1 MYYQHF
7 HLSGPPFQTASPNSA
22 LFLSATHLEGLA
34 TLEWGLSRELNGFT
48 LLTGEAGTGKT
59 TLIYSLLQRDF
70 KQVRIAYID
79 DPKLSFL
86 EILRVILNQ
95 LNLYSSGSTKLDY
108 LEALDRFLNLRNKEE
123 RVAIIVDESQV
134 LSDDALEELRL
145 LSNHGQRYDRC
156 LQLILVGQPE
166 LVERLRKPELRQL
179 NQRISARGIL
189 NSLNNEESLKYVEC
203 RLRARGGACAELF
216 EPGALEGLLQ
226 HSDGIPRKI
235 NVLCHNAM
243 LLAYSAGAKKVSL
256 KTAKKTATEYDD
268 SPRITNQTSS
278 APHSKKM
285 PALIAGAALAS
296 LLLLGFVYLRVSSDQ
311 AIKQT
316 VSSGQVMEQTV
327 RPVQTLK
334 QLGMEGRAE
343 PAAMPPAAVPLALHP
358 VEHQAS
364 PAPGAAVPKAPKGY
378 VLGRVRAPE
387 MRIVPTVPGAVAVS
401 AATQKQ
407 TVAPAPLERRRQIT
421 VRYGDTIEK
430 LAIRYFGSKSG
441 LNDLIDANPQLT
453 NINRLSSGQILYL
466 PSGSDPK
473 ASHARI
479 VKAQPVPFAIE
490 PIIITPAPKPQPIG
504 VSSGRYYVFLPP
516 FLHGAP
522 DTSAPFYR
530 WKQSGEFRSAAN
542 CEKFRQHTISDTV
555 NERDQDTTKFKSLY
569 DDRIKLFTVASCVSA
584 HDPRMKEAQ

>member
-1 MYYQHF
+1 
-7 HLSGPPFQTASPNSA
+7 
-22 LFLSATHLEGLA
+22 LE
-34 TLEWGLSRELNGFT
+34 R
-48 LLTGEAGTGKT
+48 
-59 TLIYSLLQRDF
+59 
-70 KQVRIAYID
+70 
-79 DPKLSFL
+79 
-86 EILRVILNQ
+86 
-95 LNLYSSGSTKLDY
+95 
-108 LEALDRFLNLRNKEE
+108 
-123 RVAIIVDESQV
+123 
-134 LSDDALEELRL
+134 
-145 LSNHGQRYDRC
+145 
-156 LQLILVGQPE
+156 
-166 LVERLRKPELRQL
+166 
-179 NQRISARGIL
+179 
-189 NSLNNEESLKYVEC
+189 
-203 RLRARGGACAELF
+203 
-216 EPGALEGLLQ
+216 LLQ

-278 APHSKKM
+278 APHSKKK

-296 LLLLGFVYLRVSSDQ
+296 LLLLGFVYLHVSSDQ

-316 VSSGQVMEQTV
+316 VSSGHAMEQTV
-327 RPVQTLK
+327 RPVQTVK
-334 QLGMEGRAE
+334 QLGIEGRAG

-378 VLGRVRAPE
+378 VLGRVTAPE
-387 MRIVPTVPGAVAVS
+387 MR
-401 AATQKQ
+401 QEQ

-479 VKAQPVPFAIE
+479 VTAQPVPFAIE
-490 PIIITPAPKPQPIG
+490 PIIITLAPKPQPVG

-555 NERDQDTTKFKSLY
+555 NERDQDTTKYKSLY
-569 DDRIKLFTVASCVSA
+569 EDRIKLFTVASCVSA
-584 HDPRMKEAQ
+584 HDPRMKEVQ